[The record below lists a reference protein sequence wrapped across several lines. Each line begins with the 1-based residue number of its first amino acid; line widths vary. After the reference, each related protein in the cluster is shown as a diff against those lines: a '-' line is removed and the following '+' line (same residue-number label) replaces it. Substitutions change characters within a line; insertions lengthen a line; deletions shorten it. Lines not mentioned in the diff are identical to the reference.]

1 MRLLGVLALLIGG
14 GGTAYATFAT
24 YAHSRPRDVVFGL
37 LAPVALLLALT
48 GLLLLFVPGF
58 FDG

>member
-1 MRLLGVLALLIGG
+1 MRFLGVLALLAGG

-37 LAPVALLLALT
+37 LAPVALAVALV
-48 GLLLLFVPGF
+48 GLVLVLVPGF
-58 FDG
+58 FDS